1 MLVADQG
8 ADAIQLFDDTT
19 GIHHGVF
26 GQADAKTS
34 GISDPLGIA
43 VDAQGIFSVA
53 HLGISQIL
61 RFTKEGLSLGILG
74 QASRASRGL
83 RLPNNMA
90 IDSA

>member
-1 MLVADQG
+1 
-8 ADAIQLFDDTT
+8 
-19 GIHHGVF
+19 
-26 GQADAKTS
+26 
-34 GISDPLGIA
+34 
-43 VDAQGIFSVA
+43 VA